1 MSGERGA
8 PDEAAVT
15 ALEVAVANAGALLVR
30 IERYRTGAGAAAAAL
45 RREALLLGDEA
56 RALHRRGGLDGNAAR
71 ALLARARALATRI
84 EAALAAVRA
93 APEYAAA
100 VAAVAAGDRDQA
112 LRLLPEVFAGL
123 GPVPTP
129 AALYQ
134 AIAWRRRG
142 RPRAVPD
149 LVTEVLRARD
159 EGLPPEGD
167 DLSRGADTL
176 LPAVVLLD
184 APPDDEPA
192 VLHLDGA
199 RIGARILR
207 LEDTGEYLVH
217 VPVLRALAGVRVADE
232 LPADELEASPAD
244 YGRFRAELVAA
255 LERAGVPVTTPS
267 S

>member
-1 MSGERGA
+1 MSGAA

-15 ALEVAVANAGALLVR
+15 ALEASIADAGALLVR
-30 IERYRTGAGAAAAAL
+30 FERYRGGGGPAARL
-45 RREALLLGDEA
+45 RRDALLLGDEA
-56 RALHRRGGLDGNAAR
+56 RALHRRGGLDGDAAR
-71 ALLARARALATRI
+71 TLLARARELGARI

-100 VAAVAAGDRDQA
+100 VQAIAAADREQA

-123 GPVPTP
+123 VKVPTP

-134 AIAWRRRG
+134 ALAWRRRG

-149 LVTEVLRARD
+149 LVAEVIRARD
-159 EGLPPEGD
+159 EGLAPEGD
-167 DLSRGADTL
+167 DLSRGADGM

-184 APPDDEPA
+184 TPPDDEPA
-192 VLHLDGA
+192 VLRVDGA

-207 LEDTGEYLVH
+207 LDDTDEYLVH
-217 VPVLRALAGVRVADE
+217 VPALRALAGVRVADE
-232 LPADELEASPAD
+232 LPEDELEASPVD
-244 YGRFRAELVAA
+244 YGRFRADLIAA

-267 S
+267 